1 MQTSNPRETF
11 RFRDFELD
19 VAAYELRRRG
29 RPVKLG
35 RQPMDLLI
43 LLLES
48 RGQLVSR
55 SDIVERL
62 WGRDVFVDV
71 ETGVNTA
78 ISKVRQA
85 LHDSP
90 DAPAFVETVPGK
102 GYRFVATVEVV
113 SGAPHGALPTTRL
126 EPPPVSERGQT
137 NGVTTALLQ
146 DESRSTEPA
155 SSTRRAVGLTG
166 SPNSRPRAA
175 IRARLATGLMVV
187 AMVAGVAWTWL
198 TGGAVVQRV
207 TLAVLPF
214 ANIGG
219 DPEREY
225 LAAGLTEETSASLAQ
240 IDPERLIVKGRTLRY
255 KGTTKTAVEIGQ
267 ELSVDYLVESTIRAE
282 GARLRVTATLIRVRD
297 QEHVWSRSYEREPT
311 SLLGL
316 QQELSTAIA
325 GQIRVRLSPDHVRG
339 PAGRQTQNADA
350 FDAYLRG
357 RYLESRR
364 TPATNARA
372 IKEYQRAI
380 ALDPNYALAWSS
392 LGLTY
397 TASVVNSDAR
407 PLEIG
412 PLARDAAAHAVGA
425 DPNLA
430 ESQLLVG
437 YVNWL
442 LDWDWTAG
450 ETALRLA
457 IRLDPSNAA
466 AYRTL
471 GHALSQSGRQD
482 EAESAMRRTRELEPL
497 EPISYALSAQVAF
510 QAREYLAAVEHARRA
525 VLTDSEFWIGYV
537 ELAQAYERTGD
548 TNLAVEALTDAAR
561 FSGNN
566 SKAISLRG
574 YILATSGRANE
585 AREVLRRLEADAGER
600 YVPPYAMALVH
611 AGLGE
616 REPVFEWLDKAY
628 AARDVHLIY
637 LPVDPKWDPYRADP
651 RFNALLARCGFT
663 RKTAT
668 LPAGTTRCPAGRA
681 ECPGR

>member
-1 MQTSNPRETF
+1 MHTSSPRETF

-19 VAAYELRRRG
+19 VGAYELRRHG

-43 LLLES
+43 LLVES

-55 SDIVERL
+55 GDIVGRL
-62 WGRDVFVDV
+62 WGKDVFVDV

-85 LHDSP
+85 LRDSP
-90 DAPAFVETVPGK
+90 DAPMFVETVPGK
-102 GYRFVATVEVV
+102 GYRFIAAVELV
-113 SGAPHGALPTTRL
+113 SSASHAALPAARL
-126 EPPPVSERGQT
+126 EPPVPERNPG
-137 NGVTTALLQ
+137 NGVTTAPLPGQ
-146 DESRSTEPA
+146 ESPSTEA
-155 SSTRRAVGLTG
+155 LSSTRMDTG
-166 SPNSRPRAA
+166 SIASPPSRLGTAN
-175 IRARLATGLMVV
+175 RARRAIGLAVV
-187 AMVAGVAWTWL
+187 AMVVGSVAWMWVRS
-198 TGGAVVQRV
+198 GAVVSRV

-214 ANIGG
+214 ANIGS

-267 ELSVDYLVESTIRAE
+267 ELSVDYLVESTVRAE
-282 GARLRVTATLIRVRD
+282 SGRLRVTATLIRVRD
-297 QEHVWSRSYEREPT
+297 QEHVWSQSYEREPT

-325 GQIRVRLSPDHVRG
+325 DQIRVRLSPDHVRG
-339 PAGRQTQNADA
+339 SRGRQTQNANA

-364 TPATNARA
+364 APATNARA
-372 IKEYQRAI
+372 IQEYKQAI
-380 ALDPNYALAWSS
+380 ALDPDYALAWSS
-392 LGLTY
+392 LGYTY
-397 TASVVNSDAR
+397 AGSLMNGDSR
-407 PLEIG
+407 PLEIA
-412 PLARDAAAHAVGA
+412 PLARDAAARAIRA
-425 DPNLA
+425 NPNLA
-430 ESQLLVG
+430 ESQVIVG

-442 LDWDWTAG
+442 LDWDWRAA
-450 ETALRLA
+450 ETAFRLA
-457 IRLDPSNAA
+457 IRLDPGNAA

-471 GHALSQSGRQD
+471 GHALSQSGRAG
-482 EAESAMRRTRELEPL
+482 EAESAMRRARELEPL
-497 EPISYALSAQVAF
+497 EPVNYALSAQVAF
-510 QAREYLAAVEHARRA
+510 QAREYHAAVEHARRA
-525 VLTDSEFWIGYV
+525 ILMDSEFWIGYV
-537 ELAQAYERTGD
+537 QLAQAYEPTGETD
-548 TNLAVEALTDAAR
+548 LALAALTDAVR
-561 FSGNN
+561 FSGGN

-574 YILATSGRANE
+574 YILAKSGRANE

-616 REPVFEWLDKAY
+616 REPAFEWLDKAY

-651 RFNALLARCGFT
+651 RFTALLARCGFAP
-663 RKTAT
+663 KTAT
-668 LPAGTTRCPAGRA
+668 LTH
-681 ECPGR
+681 